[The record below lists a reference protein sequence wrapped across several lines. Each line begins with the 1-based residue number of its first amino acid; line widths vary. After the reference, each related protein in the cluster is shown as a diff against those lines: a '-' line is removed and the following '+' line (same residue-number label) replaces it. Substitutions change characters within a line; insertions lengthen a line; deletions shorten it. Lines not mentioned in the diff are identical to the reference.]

1 MYGGQRRRRK
11 EHCIFFGD
19 VSIEFSIWLKIALQ
33 CSMEQNSIDLRQEH
47 VCMCP
52 VDVNLFQE
60 YYKIV
65 IAIVKGL
72 LGKNLVFFLD
82 TAEVML

>member
-1 MYGGQRRRRK
+1 
-11 EHCIFFGD
+11 
-19 VSIEFSIWLKIALQ
+19 
-33 CSMEQNSIDLRQEH
+33 MEQNSIDLRQEH

-52 VDVNLFQE
+52 VGVNLFQE

>member
-1 MYGGQRRRRK
+1 M
-11 EHCIFFGD
+11 EH
-19 VSIEFSIWLKIALQ
+19 
-33 CSMEQNSIDLRQEH
+33 NSIDLLQEH

-60 YYKIV
+60 CYKIV

-72 LGKNLVFFLD
+72 LGKNLICFRD

>member
-1 MYGGQRRRRK
+1 M
-11 EHCIFFGD
+11 EH
-19 VSIEFSIWLKIALQ
+19 
-33 CSMEQNSIDLRQEH
+33 NSIDLRQEH

-65 IAIVKGL
+65 ILSKGL
-72 LGKNLVFFLD
+72 LGNFFFFWD

>member
-1 MYGGQRRRRK
+1 MG
-11 EHCIFFGD
+11 H
-19 VSIEFSIWLKIALQ
+19 
-33 CSMEQNSIDLRQEH
+33 NSIDLPQEH

-65 IAIVKGL
+65 ILVKGL
-72 LGKNLVFFLD
+72 LGKTLICFRD
-82 TAEVML
+82 IAEVVL

>member
-1 MYGGQRRRRK
+1 
-11 EHCIFFGD
+11 
-19 VSIEFSIWLKIALQ
+19 
-33 CSMEQNSIDLRQEH
+33 MEQNSIDLRQEH

-60 YYKIV
+60 CYKIV

-72 LGKNLVFFLD
+72 RGKNLIFFRD
-82 TAEVML
+82 TSEVML

>member
-1 MYGGQRRRRK
+1 
-11 EHCIFFGD
+11 
-19 VSIEFSIWLKIALQ
+19 
-33 CSMEQNSIDLRQEH
+33 MEQNSIDLRQEH

-72 LGKNLVFFLD
+72 LGKNLIFFLD

>member
-1 MYGGQRRRRK
+1 M
-11 EHCIFFGD
+11 EH
-19 VSIEFSIWLKIALQ
+19 
-33 CSMEQNSIDLRQEH
+33 NSIDLRQEH
-47 VCMCP
+47 VCMCA

-72 LGKNLVFFLD
+72 LGKNLIFFRD